1 MTNLFNLINLS
12 PGQFTIGHI
21 LLNLILTFILV
32 SLIAYAYKR
41 THRGLSYSQ
50 NFVSTIIL
58 MSLIT
63 TIAMMVIGNSL
74 AIAFGLLG
82 AFSIIRFR
90 TAVKETK
97 DTGFIFFS
105 LVEGMAVGTDNH
117 LIAIV
122 STLVLLAI
130 IWLLHRFNFGS
141 MHQNNY
147 LLTFTVAYQK
157 NPPDSFAGI
166 FEKYL
171 KNSMLLNINSK
182 NNGRSSEMVY
192 SIRFFDEAESN
203 NLIKELANIN
213 GVEDV
218 HIISSKADIEY

>member
-1 MTNLFNLINLS
+1 MDN
-12 PGQFTIGHI
+12 
-21 LLNLILTFILV
+21 LLNLGAGENITLINIVLNLVLTFVLV
-32 SLIAYAYKR
+32 MLIAYVYQK

-63 TIAMMVIGNSL
+63 TVAMMVIGNSL

-97 DTGFIFFS
+97 DTGFIFFA
-105 LVEGMAVGTDNH
+105 LVEGMAVGTNNH
-117 LIAIV
+117 LVAVV
-122 STLVLLAI
+122 STIFLLLI
-130 IWLLHRFNFGS
+130 IWLLDKINFGS
-141 MHQNNY
+141 MQRNEY
-147 LLTFTVAYQK
+147 LLTFTVNYHQ

-166 FEKYL
+166 FERHL
-171 KNSMLLNINSK
+171 KNSLLLNINSK
-182 NNGRSSEMVY
+182 ENGHSAEMVY
-192 SIRFFDEAESN
+192 SINFIDEEKSN
-203 NLIKELANIN
+203 DLIRELANIS
-213 GVEDV
+213 GVDNV